1 MVSGWKL
8 PKLKWLMSHK
18 LPVISGED
26 MVRFLIKQGFAVRR
40 QTSSHIIVQKE
51 WRVFSVPLHREL
63 KKGTQIAILKQ
74 AGITVDDFK
83 RHYR

>member
-1 MVSGWKL
+1 
-8 PKLKWLMSHK
+8 MSRK

-26 MVRFLIKQGFAVRR
+26 MVKYLVKQGFIVRR
-40 QTSSHIIVQKE
+40 QTSSHIVVQNA

-74 AGITVDDFK
+74 AGIALDDFR

>member
-1 MVSGWKL
+1 
-8 PKLKWLMSHK
+8 MSHK

-26 MVRFLIKQGFAVRR
+26 MVKFLIKQGFSVRR

-51 WRVFSVPLHREL
+51 WRVFSIPLHHEL

-74 AGITVDDFK
+74 AGIILDDFK
-83 RHYR
+83 RFYR

>member
-1 MVSGWKL
+1 
-8 PKLKWLMSHK
+8 MSRK

-26 MVRFLIKQGFAVRR
+26 MVKYLVKQGFTVRR
-40 QTSSHIIVQKE
+40 QTSSHIVVQNA

-74 AGITVDDFK
+74 AGIVPDDF
-83 RHYR
+83 RRNYR